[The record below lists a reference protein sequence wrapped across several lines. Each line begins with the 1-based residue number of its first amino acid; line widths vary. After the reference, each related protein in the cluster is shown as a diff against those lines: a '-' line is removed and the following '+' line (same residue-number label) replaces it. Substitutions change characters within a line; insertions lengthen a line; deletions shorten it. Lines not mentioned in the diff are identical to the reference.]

1 MDWIRRIRLN
11 QWMQH
16 LHLQFIQTFLG
27 AAVLGNHDQEGSL
40 YMEGVMKHITGM
52 KNTLSKLNPQDYASS
67 IDGFGNYNLEVGGV
81 EDTEFENKSLLN
93 LYLLDSGDYSKVPFI
108 SGFDWIK
115 SSQQLWFLITSANLQ
130 V

>member
-1 MDWIRRIRLN
+1 
-11 QWMQH
+11 MQH

-67 IDGFGNYNLEVGGV
+67 IDGFGHNNLEELKTLILKINYSSICFFSIV
-81 EDTEFENKSLLN
+81 EITPRFLSFQDLIGSNLLN
-93 LYLLDSGDYSKVPFI
+93 NF
-108 SGFDWIK
+108 GFK
-115 SSQQLWFLITSANLQ
+115 
-130 V
+130 